1 MTAYDFLLF
10 PSTKGSIL
18 HSLLFILLSSNS
30 SAAWRSFQTARF
42 PSHCLATA
50 VVMWLEFSTEEQLT
64 RCPAGRAETCL
75 RRASG
80 LSFQPGH
87 PLSCQGHLVG
97 LPHLLHQNL
106 ARAGPN
112 PRAWDEPE
120 DARTVDTLKPT
131 LQRASSPPK
140 LLFKGSQSSLS
151 GVESASLEGDTQA
164 GHPSLKPCSC
174 ETRIHV
180 GSLSRAVSVSGEA
193 PAHGHV
199 CGVHRPA
206 PGWWFRAGS
215 VEADSPSS
223 EPDPATPQQRPLRAP
238 CLCMALFSSP
248 YFSRLLDD

>member
-50 VVMWLEFSTEEQLT
+50 VVMWLEFSTKEQLT

-106 ARAGPN
+106 ARTGPN

-120 DARTVDTLKPT
+120 DARTVD
-131 LQRASSPPK
+131 RSS
-140 LLFKGSQSSLS
+140 Q
-151 GVESASLEGDTQA
+151 
-164 GHPSLKPCSC
+164 
-174 ETRIHV
+174 
-180 GSLSRAVSVSGEA
+180 
-193 PAHGHV
+193 
-199 CGVHRPA
+199 
-206 PGWWFRAGS
+206 
-215 VEADSPSS
+215 
-223 EPDPATPQQRPLRAP
+223 
-238 CLCMALFSSP
+238 LFSAHLLP
-248 YFSRLLDD
+248 LNFFSKAHKAVFQVLRVHPWRGTHKLDLLP